1 MGDEELFEKIKNVIF
16 DLLLF
21 LLFVD
26 DEYLENLLYIYIM
39 VCGYDFVRDD
49 GIMFYE
55 WLN

>member
-16 DLLLF
+16 DFLVF